1 MVRHES
7 FNSKFAIDAYG
18 VSETSEVGA
27 RENSHD
33 LTFDHYL
40 HPVFSFSTSHLR
52 LLKTIFQ
59 QGRRREITGGVPS
72 GAHGAT
78 NKEHHVCARRR
89 VGEAAGSPLMIIS
102 IRERSWRSFSAAVR
116 STRPRRQET
125 SADFPGR
132 SVYH

>member
-40 HPVFSFSTSHLR
+40 HPVFSFSTSHLKAAQNDLPTR
-52 LLKTIFQ
+52 PQ
-59 QGRRREITGGVPS
+59 ERNNRRRTLW
-72 GAHGAT
+72 GARCD
-78 NKEHHVCARRR
+78 E
-89 VGEAAGSPLMIIS
+89 
-102 IRERSWRSFSAAVR
+102 
-116 STRPRRQET
+116 
-125 SADFPGR
+125 
-132 SVYH
+132 